1 MDTEDIGHWGEA
13 GCQQRSNRADLTRR
27 SFDLYQ
33 TIRNMLPASKYLL
46 ALGIAGWP

>member
-13 GCQQRSNRADLTRR
+13 GCQQRSNSADFTRR
-27 SFDLYQ
+27 SFDLDQ

-46 ALGIAGWP
+46 ALGIAGWR